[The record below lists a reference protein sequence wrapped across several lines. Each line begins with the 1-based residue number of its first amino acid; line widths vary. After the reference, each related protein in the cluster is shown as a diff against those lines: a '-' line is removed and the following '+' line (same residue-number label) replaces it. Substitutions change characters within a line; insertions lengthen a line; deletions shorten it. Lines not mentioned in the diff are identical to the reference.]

1 MYYYQN
7 LCYVGNCWTH
17 FEKKTRRGTKSEKI
31 EAESCMRESV
41 AKKMLRVEDYQK
53 IRTLHQLYLF
63 VSSALFSSENET
75 IESEDRLECVVHA
88 VPSNVAFFA
97 WLKIQKLVGDSVA
110 DEELA
115 ADHEE
120 GP

>member
-1 MYYYQN
+1 
-7 LCYVGNCWTH
+7 
-17 FEKKTRRGTKSEKI
+17 
-31 EAESCMRESV
+31 MRESV
-41 AKKMLRVEDYQK
+41 ANKMLRAEDYQK

-120 GP
+120 DP

>member
-1 MYYYQN
+1 
-7 LCYVGNCWTH
+7 
-17 FEKKTRRGTKSEKI
+17 
-31 EAESCMRESV
+31 MRESV
-41 AKKMLRVEDYQK
+41 ANKMLRAEDYQK

>member
-1 MYYYQN
+1 MSAIAE
-7 LCYVGNCWTH
+7 LTL
-17 FEKKTRRGTKSEKI
+17 KKRLVEAERVKKK

-97 WLKIQKLVGDSVA
+97 
-110 DEELA
+110 
-115 ADHEE
+115 
-120 GP
+120 

>member
-1 MYYYQN
+1 
-7 LCYVGNCWTH
+7 
-17 FEKKTRRGTKSEKI
+17 
-31 EAESCMRESV
+31 
-41 AKKMLRVEDYQK
+41 MLRVEDYQK

-75 IESEDRLECVVHA
+75 SESEDRLECVVHA

-97 WLKIQKLVGDSVA
+97 CLNSTVQKIQKLVGDSVA

-120 GP
+120 GPQKEQEATEE